1 LSLEKKWTECTIL
14 ACPVQVIDDCQQA
27 IAGLDDVTST
37 AGQADNPDT
46 EALVGGLKLLQGVL
60 GEMDRHADSAL
71 VAKRV
76 RQLTGIRSI
85 ALRASV

>member
-1 LSLEKKWTECTIL
+1 
-14 ACPVQVIDDCQQA
+14 VQVIDDCPHA
-27 IAGLDDVTST
+27 IAVLHDATST

-71 VAKRV
+71 VAKRI

-85 ALRASV
+85 ALSTSV